1 MKSRSEPL
9 DSLDQNENLEG
20 IYTARSKSG
29 YYKKLLRNLVV
40 LCLFFSLVPLV
51 LVGWWINHYYSQFA
65 KERVQKSLEN
75 RVNHHKKMI
84 ELFLESRKSNLNTIA
99 RTHSQDHLQ
108 KQDNLQ
114 HALTILNKEYEESFT
129 DLGIIDDQGDHL
141 AYIGPY
147 DLLSKNYSKA
157 YWFQEVMK
165 KGVYLSDIFMGFRKS
180 PHFII
185 AITSRENKDKWILR
199 ATIDSES
206 FRSLVENLPIGRTG
220 EIYLVNEQGIL
231 QTTPRFQG
239 KIMDQDPYQVPVS
252 PHPGIK
258 IQTIQSPD
266 QEEKG
271 SQKQIVA
278 TSWLNKPHWMMVV
291 KQNYSEAYR
300 EVFQTKWTTLTSL
313 LVSALIIL
321 IVVLLITL
329 NMIKVIKKR
338 DQESEQL
345 NRQLLQA
352 GKLAAV
358 GELSAGV
365 AHEINNPLGIILTEK
380 QILQDT
386 AKQYPD
392 LAGKFLE
399 QLQQSTEQISEQVKR
414 CRHLTQNLLRFA
426 RRTESKIEPVDMNS
440 FLAEIVDLMD
450 REARSGGIK
459 FMTDFDDSLPRIK
472 SDSSQLQQVFLNLIK
487 NAIDAHAGMAYG
499 SIYLRTRLNKD
510 KQNIVIEVEDTGCGI
525 SKENLDKIFDPFFTT
540 KPVGKGTGLGL
551 SICYGIVKRLAG
563 EIHVHSQ
570 PGKGT
575 IFRIILPLEPS

>member
-1 MKSRSEPL
+1 MK
-9 DSLDQNENLEG
+9 
-20 IYTARSKSG
+20 
-29 YYKKLLRNLVV
+29 
-40 LCLFFSLVPLV
+40 
-51 LVGWWINHYYSQFA
+51 
-65 KERVQKSLEN
+65 
-75 RVNHHKKMI
+75 
-84 ELFLESRKSNLNTIA
+84 
-99 RTHSQDHLQ
+99 
-108 KQDNLQ
+108 
-114 HALTILNKEYEESFT
+114 T
-129 DLGIIDDQGDHL
+129 DV
-141 AYIGPY
+141 YI
-147 DLLSKNYSKA
+147 
-157 YWFQEVMK
+157 
-165 KGVYLSDIFMGFRKS
+165 SDIFMGFRKS

-185 AITSRENKDKWILR
+185 AVTSRENKDKWILR

-206 FRSLVENLPIGRTG
+206 FRSLVENIPIGRTG
-220 EIYLVNEQGIL
+220 EIYLVNEQGML

-239 KIMDQDPYQVPVS
+239 KIMDQDPNQVPAS
-252 PHPGIK
+252 PHSGIK
-258 IQTIQSPD
+258 IQTISSSG
-266 QEEKG
+266 QEQGEQAF
-271 SQKQIVA
+271 QKQIVA
-278 TSWLNKPHWMMVV
+278 TSWLGNPHWMMVV

-300 EVFQTKWTTLTSL
+300 EVFQTKWTTLTFL
-313 LVSALIIL
+313 LASALIIL
-321 IVVLLITL
+321 IVVLIITL

-386 AKQYPD
+386 ATQYPD

-399 QLQQSTEQISEQVKR
+399 QLRQSTEQISEQVKR
-414 CRHLTQNLLRFA
+414 CKHLTQNLLRFA
-426 RRTESKIEPVDMNS
+426 RRTESKIEPVDINS

-459 FMTDFDDSLPRIK
+459 FMIDFDDSLPQIK
-472 SDSSQLQQVFLNLIK
+472 SDSSQLQQVFLNLIN

-499 SIYLRTRLNKD
+499 SIYLRTRLTKD

-525 SKENLDKIFDPFFTT
+525 SKENLEKIFDPFFTT

-575 IFRIILPLEPS
+575 IFSIILPLEPS